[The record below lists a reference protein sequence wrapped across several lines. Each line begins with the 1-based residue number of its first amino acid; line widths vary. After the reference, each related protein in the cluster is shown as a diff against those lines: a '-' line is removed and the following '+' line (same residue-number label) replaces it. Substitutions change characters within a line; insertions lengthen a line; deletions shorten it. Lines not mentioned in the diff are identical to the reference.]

1 MSKVFSI
8 IGQFFQR
15 LFITL
20 SVLLPTRNEVTPSEA
35 RRRQRREIRA
45 AKRGEHQT
53 MITPKQAEEAT
64 PTTVDEGKVEAQFT
78 KEMIWA
84 QKAVERYKEV
94 VQPFPTSSIH
104 NWPRFYQVEIVP
116 PMRYN
121 GCKMYAKAYVEC
133 RDTQD
138 SAIVFLFI
146 SRISSKKVGVYKAL
160 GFYGNEIVTLDKP
173 ETIELAKRI
182 FKPLLEAEAA

>member
-84 QKAVERYKEV
+84 QKAVEFFFLPIISNQY
-94 VQPFPTSSIH
+94 FPSMDVLLI
-104 NWPRFYQVEIVP
+104 P
-116 PMRYN
+116 
-121 GCKMYAKAYVEC
+121 
-133 RDTQD
+133 
-138 SAIVFLFI
+138 LFHYDLI
-146 SRISSKKVGVYKAL
+146 LNQLS
-160 GFYGNEIVTLDKP
+160 
-173 ETIELAKRI
+173 
-182 FKPLLEAEAA
+182 LLIIYL